1 MTNVLNIIGA
11 LYLDDMVKGFIEKNK
26 LIKKDGQMGEE
37 VYLLTEDDG
46 LSILLKNEESFVDDL
61 YNEINY
67 EKDDFVVTAVFVEGE
82 YINYL
87 NFPSSKEEFFKLYG
101 EADGYNE
108 IFKNYRWFFDGKV
121 IVARFDNNIT
131 KKIQV
136 QFRYNY

>member
-61 YNEINY
+61 YNEINC